1 MWCKHRIKRLADGS
15 FIGSIATYMPPYIFM
30 TKEQYEKLR
39 NIYSRRRKLTKI
51 KPIKEINN
59 LITRTINKDWDNE
72 CMNMGWIKM
81 DWYEYKNRI
90 FIFRRKHKVASLVI
104 TKNTIY
110 NPCIACG
117 GEYRFRYL
125 DFGEEFLEEKI
136 EKPPLCVRLFDKKS
150 YFKDDELLKTLEPEK
165 DKITKMLKDYFKKNS
180 ITNDKINTYNS
191 CSFEFDID
199 AYKTNILKIK
209 ENKNGKLN

>member
-1 MWCKHRIKRLADGS
+1 
-15 FIGSIATYMPPYIFM
+15 M

-39 NIYSRRRKLTKI
+39 KIYSRRRKLTKI
-51 KPIKEINN
+51 KPIKEIDN

-150 YFKDDELLKTLEPEK
+150 YFKDDELLKTLKPEK
-165 DKITKMLKDYFKKNS
+165 DKITKMLKDYFDN
-180 ITNDKINTYNS
+180 
-191 CSFEFDID
+191 SFERF
-199 AYKTNILKIK
+199 LK
-209 ENKNGKLN
+209 ENDILEGRIDFGIEIKK

>member
-1 MWCKHRIKRLADGS
+1 MWCKHRRKKLANGS
-15 FIGSIATYMPPYIFM
+15 FIGKIATYGHPPYIFI

-39 NIYSRRRKLTKI
+39 KIYSRRRKLTKI
-51 KPIKEINN
+51 KPIKEIDN

-136 EKPPLCVRLFDKKS
+136 EKPPLSVRLFDKKS
-150 YFKDDELLKTLEPEK
+150 YFKDDELLSILEPIK
-165 DKITKMLKDYFKKNS
+165 DKITKMLKDYFDN
-180 ITNDKINTYNS
+180 
-191 CSFEFDID
+191 SFERF
-199 AYKTNILKIK
+199 LK
-209 ENKNGKLN
+209 ENDILEGRIDFGIEIKNNIKQN